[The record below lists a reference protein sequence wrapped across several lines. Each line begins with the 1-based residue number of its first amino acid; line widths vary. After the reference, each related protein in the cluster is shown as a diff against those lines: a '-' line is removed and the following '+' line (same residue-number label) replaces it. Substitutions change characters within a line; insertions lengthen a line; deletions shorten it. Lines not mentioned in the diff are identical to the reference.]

1 VLSLT
6 SQIME
11 PQSPLAPVLLV
22 AGVVMLGVLLTFGI
36 RARIARR
43 NRDRPSP
50 RELIEQVRATHE
62 QANDAH
68 AVESR
73 LADTARRLGAQLDNK
88 ARRLEVL
95 IRQADERITAL
106 AGVPDEAPSARQG
119 GARDETPLPAAP
131 PLDPL
136 TRSVYEHADTGLSA
150 LEIAQQLDEQVGKVE
165 LILALRVPTPQS

>member
-1 VLSLT
+1 
-6 SQIME
+6 MA

-36 RARIARR
+36 RAKIARR

-50 RELIEQVRATHE
+50 RELIEHVKATHE
-62 QANDAH
+62 RADDAH
-68 AVESR
+68 AVASH
-73 LADTARRLGAQLDNK
+73 LADTARRLSAQLDNK

-106 AGVPDEAPSARQG
+106 SGTANGPTAPRAG
-119 GARDETPLPAAP
+119 GARDETPASAAP

-136 TRSVYEHADTGLSA
+136 TRSVYDHADTGMSA

-165 LILALRVPTPQS
+165 LILALREN

>member
-1 VLSLT
+1 
-6 SQIME
+6 ME

-22 AGVVMLGVLLTFGI
+22 AGVVMPGVLLTFGV
-36 RARIARR
+36 RAKIARR

-50 RELIEQVRATHE
+50 RELIEQVKATHE
-62 QANDAH
+62 RADDAH
-68 AVESR
+68 AVSSH
-73 LADTARRLGAQLDNK
+73 LADTARRLSAQLDNK

-106 AGVPDEAPSARQG
+106 SGGPNQAPPARQG
-119 GARDETPLPAAP
+119 DADGKTSPPAPP

-136 TRSVYEHADTGLSA
+136 TRSVYEHSDTGLSA

-165 LILALRVPTPQS
+165 LILALREPTPQS

>member
-36 RARIARR
+36 RAKIARR

-50 RELIEQVRATHE
+50 RELIEQVKATHE
-62 QANDAH
+62 QADDAH
-68 AVESR
+68 AVSSH
-73 LADTARRLGAQLDNK
+73 LADTARRLSAQLDNK

-106 AGVPDEAPSARQG
+106 SGGTNEALSTRQG
-119 GARDETPLPAAP
+119 GARDETPSPAAP
-131 PLDPL
+131 LLDPL

-165 LILALRVPTPQS
+165 LILALREPTPQP

>member
-6 SQIME
+6 PEAMM

-36 RARIARR
+36 RAKIARR

-50 RELIEQVRATHE
+50 RELIEQVKATHE
-62 QANDAH
+62 QADDAH
-68 AVESR
+68 ALSSH
-73 LADTARRLGAQLDNK
+73 LADTARRLSAQLDNK

-106 AGVPDEAPSARQG
+106 SGTANGPPSAQAG
-119 GARDETPLPAAP
+119 GSRTETSSPGAA

-136 TRSVYEHADTGLSA
+136 TRSVYEHADTGLSP

-165 LILALRVPTPQS
+165 LILALREN

>member
-1 VLSLT
+1 
-6 SQIME
+6 MM

-22 AGVVMLGVLLTFGI
+22 AGVVILGVLLTFGI
-36 RARIARR
+36 RAKIARR

-50 RELIEQVRATHE
+50 RELIEQVKATHE
-62 QANDAH
+62 QADDAH
-68 AVESR
+68 AVASH
-73 LADTARRLGAQLDNK
+73 LADTARRLSAQLDNK

-106 AGVPDEAPSARQG
+106 SGGVNGPPLARPDA
-119 GARDETPLPAAP
+119 ARDDAAP
-131 PLDPL
+131 PAPPALDPL

-165 LILALRVPTPQS
+165 LILALREPIPRS